1 LNGLKLARLQAGWRQ
16 IDLAKAVEVSES
28 QVAKWETDR
37 LKPSPEMVER
47 LAGALGVPGEAISR
61 DYDLREIRMQEAIAQ

>member
-47 LAGALGVPGEAISR
+47 LAGAVVVP
-61 DYDLREIRMQEAIAQ
+61 

>member
-16 IDLAKAVEVSES
+16 IDLAKAADVSES

-47 LAGALGVPGEAISR
+47 LAGVLGVPGEAISR
-61 DYDLREIRMQEAIAQ
+61 DYDLRALRTQEAVAQ